1 MLGAHVSAAGGVDLA
16 PARGHEIGCRAIQIF
31 SRNQNRWNSPEISQ
45 ERAEAFR
52 TAIKEN
58 GIEFANTHDSYLIN
72 LCAPDPEK
80 RKMSLIAFKDELWRA
95 HQLGISHVVM
105 HPGSHLKEGEEWG
118 IREIAGSINQVLSE
132 LEFDDVNIALENTAG
147 QGTNLGFRFEHL
159 RDIIAQVKTPERMT
173 VCFDTCHAFA
183 AGYELRTTEGWEST
197 WADFDRIVGLKR
209 LALFHVNDSK
219 KPLGSRVDRHHNL
232 GDGEIGLK
240 CFEMLMQ
247 DSRFE
252 GVPKILET
260 PNGDE
265 KWADEIRLLA
275 SMRNN

>member
-16 PARGHEIGCRAIQIF
+16 PARGHDIGCQAIQLF
-31 SRNQNRWNSPEISQ
+31 SRNQNRWHSPVISPE
-45 ERAEAFR
+45 RASAFR
-52 TAIKEN
+52 SAVKEN
-58 GIEFANTHDSYLIN
+58 GILFANTHDSYLIN

-80 RKMSLIAFKDELWRA
+80 RKLSLAAFKDELLRA

-118 IREIAGSINQVLSE
+118 ISEIAGSINQVLAE
-132 LEFDDVNIALENTAG
+132 LDFDDVNVALENTAG

-159 RDIIAQVKTPERMT
+159 RDIIAQTESPERMN

-183 AGYELRTTEGWEST
+183 AGYELRTAEGWENA
-197 WADFDRIVGLKR
+197 WADFERTIGIDR

-219 KPLGSRVDRHHNL
+219 KPFGSRVDRHANL
-232 GDGEIGLK
+232 GEGEIGLE
-240 CFEMLMQ
+240 CFKMLMQ
-247 DSRFE
+247 DSRFA

-265 KWADEIRLLA
+265 KWTDEIRLLA
-275 SMRNN
+275 QFRDE